1 MSALAIQVKDLQTA
15 LKVEQEK
22 AAEMIGGLET
32 QVKELTDTNATLAAQ
47 VEALNGELATVKATQ
62 TELEAK
68 AAEAEEARAAL
79 EAEKAEA
86 TAELEKAKAALADP
100 SFAAAQSST
109 ASGVESD
116 AQAEAAPSWEELN
129 KLSGA
134 ARTEYFQKHRAALV
148 K

>member
-47 VEALNGELATVKATQ
+47 VEALTGELATVKAAQ

-79 EAEKAEA
+79 EDEKAEA
-86 TAELEKAKAALADP
+86 QTELEKTKAALADP
-100 SFAAAQSST
+100 AFVAAKASTGEGQSIEEKSNPTMT
-109 ASGVESD
+109 AAEHQKLDPMARNAFYRAGGKIVE
-116 AQAEAAPSWEELN
+116 
-129 KLSGA
+129 
-134 ARTEYFQKHRAALV
+134 
-148 K
+148 